1 MKVNNF
7 IDQRIYDV
15 DTKDVEEL
23 LLKIKN
29 SFAGLESRIAAKD
42 YTITRAS
49 IESHTDDDDEAYM
62 TIGLRYYH
70 EVEEDYFIKKQE
82 SERQARV
89 DIGRREIQNILKY
102 SPELQKEFTCAAPEK
117 I

>member
-29 SFAGLESRIAAKD
+29 SFAGLESRITAKD

-49 IESHTDDDDEAYM
+49 IESYTDDDEEAYM
-62 TIGLRYYH
+62 TIGLRYSH
-70 EVEEDYFIKKQE
+70 EVEEDYFVKKQE
-82 SERQARV
+82 QDRQN
-89 DIGRREIQNILKY
+89 DLKLQRRTIENILFHY
-102 SPELQKEFTCAAPEK
+102 PELRKEITIAAPEK